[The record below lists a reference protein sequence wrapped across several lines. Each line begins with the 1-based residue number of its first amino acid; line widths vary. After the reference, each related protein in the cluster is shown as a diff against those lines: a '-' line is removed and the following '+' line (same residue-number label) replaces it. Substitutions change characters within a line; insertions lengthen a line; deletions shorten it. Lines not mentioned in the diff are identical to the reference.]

1 MNHTGG
7 RSNMSDEDYIK
18 RLLNDTLGKISF
30 HGETYADKEVLKR
43 LDMYEFAL
51 NHIYKQLENLL
62 GSCFKKKEFSV
73 ISLFNK
79 TYQILKE
86 HNEDVSLELRA
97 IDCEMG
103 ILGINYIE
111 EYLLDHNGS
120 ELCLSCGIQGY
131 EGFGY
136 WAKFK
141 EPDKDNEGY
150 IHFVQAEGNTLEEVA
165 GKIATY
171 LDSGKMY
178 NDGRYV

>member
-1 MNHTGG
+1 
-7 RSNMSDEDYIK
+7 MSSSGDTNDNAYME
-18 RLLNDTLGKISF
+18 RLLHDTLGELSF

-62 GSCFKKKEFSV
+62 GSCFKKKEFSA
-73 ISLFNK
+73 ISLFDK
-79 TYQILKE
+79 THQILKE

-111 EYLLDHNGS
+111 EYLLDHMGS
-120 ELCLSCGIQGY
+120 DFAVSCGIKVFG
-131 EGFGY
+131 GFEY
-136 WAKFK
+136 WARFE
-141 EPDKDNEGY
+141 EPDDENEDY
-150 IHFVQAEGNTLEEVA
+150 KHFVQAKGQSLEEVVR
-165 GKIATY
+165 KIATY
-171 LDSGKMY
+171 IDSGKTY